1 MVLLALEPPRLQILG
16 VAGFPCRFLA
26 SQLAAGRRASI
37 AVYNQVFMRTRI
49 IREGWRFRPGR
60 AGRAGLFL
68 RLPAPSVSRRYLLAF
83 LVLQVLAQPAA
94 AQRDPEVD
102 VRARLFA
109 EVTAG
114 VAGLKSRTVGQG
126 EKAER
131 LYYVLLPELRTAGA
145 SGATVL
151 VYRADGTRV
160 AQIPAPVARG
170 GQPAAAASEAD
181 LQAVAPAAPLV
192 VYGYDFDVD
201 AAGRVFIADRA
212 ANAVRIFTPD
222 GTPGGSISVAAPSSV
237 AALST
242 GEVAV
247 ASLRSNRLIT
257 VYAEV
262 ADAVSGRPV
271 WRAVREFGERAEIA
285 DPKEA
290 ADLNRFLNIGRLA
303 RDAEDGLYYAFAY
316 APEPTVRKYDA
327 YGYKLFE
334 AELATLDYL
343 ALAQNARRNID
354 RLGQSR
360 FTLGPI
366 INPGYKATVTAVA
379 ADPQSREVFVAIGGQ
394 LLHFD
399 REGNRRQ
406 TYRLFTQRG
415 VRVEASALL
424 VEAGRLIVGS
434 ETQGIFEFPRPDKPA
449 AAAPPVPR

>member
-1 MVLLALEPPRLQILG
+1 MRARCNTKGCGQGSSLRVSGDAAPLRHLLTFAVLLALAL
-16 VAGFPCRFLA
+16 
-26 SQLAAGRRASI
+26 
-37 AVYNQVFMRTRI
+37 
-49 IREGWRFRPGR
+49 
-60 AGRAGLFL
+60 
-68 RLPAPSVSRRYLLAF
+68 
-83 LVLQVLAQPAA
+83 PAA

-102 VRARLFA
+102 VRVRLFA

-114 VAGLKSRTVGQG
+114 VAGLKSRTVGDG
-126 EKAER
+126 DMAER
-131 LYYVLLPELRTAGA
+131 LYYVMLPALRTAGA
-145 SGATVL
+145 DPLGATIL
-151 VYRADGTRV
+151 VYRPDGTRV
-160 AQIPAPVARG
+160 AQIPASVARG
-170 GQPAAAASEAD
+170 QSAAATETD
-181 LQAVAPAAPLV
+181 LQSVAPAEPLV

-212 ANAVRIFTPD
+212 ANAVRIFTAEGAPA
-222 GTPGGSISVAAPSSV
+222 GNISVAAPTSV
-237 AALST
+237 SVLST

-247 ASLRSNRLIT
+247 ASLRGNKLVT

-262 ADAVSGRPV
+262 EDAASGRKA
-271 WRAVREFGERAEIA
+271 WRPSREFGEREEIA
-285 DPKEA
+285 DSKES

-303 RDAEDGLYYAFAY
+303 RDAENNLYYAFAY

-327 YGYKLFE
+327 YGYKMYE

-366 INPGYKATVTAVA
+366 INPGYKPTVTAVA
-379 ADPQSREVFVAIGGQ
+379 ADPDSRELFVAIGGQ

-424 VEAGRLIVGS
+424 VEPDRLIVGS
-434 ETQGIFEFPRPDKPA
+434 ETQGVFEFPRPDKPA
-449 AAAPPVPR
+449 PKPPAAKSPSGLH

>member
-1 MVLLALEPPRLQILG
+1 LTLA
-16 VAGFPCRFLA
+16 V
-26 SQLAAGRRASI
+26 
-37 AVYNQVFMRTRI
+37 
-49 IREGWRFRPGR
+49 
-60 AGRAGLFL
+60 
-68 RLPAPSVSRRYLLAF
+68 
-83 LVLQVLAQPAA
+83 PAA

-114 VAGLKSRTVGQG
+114 VAGLKSRVVVNAVDSGVAG
-126 EKAER
+126 ER
-131 LYYVLLPELRTAGA
+131 LYYVLLPALRTAGA

-151 VYRADGTRV
+151 VYRLDGTRV
-160 AQIPAPVARG
+160 AQIPAPMHRG
-170 GQPAAAASEAD
+170 GSQPAAAASEAD

-212 ANAVRIFTPD
+212 ANAVRIFAPD
-222 GTPGGSISVAAPSSV
+222 GAPAGSLAVAAPSSV

-247 ASLRSNRLIT
+247 ASLRGNRLIT

-285 DPKEA
+285 DPREA

-366 INPGYKATVTAVA
+366 ISPGYKPTVTAVA
-379 ADPQSREVFVAIGGQ
+379 ADPESRELFVAIGGQ

-424 VEAGRLIVGS
+424 VEADRLIVGS

-449 AAAPPVPR
+449 PKPAAAAAPPVDR